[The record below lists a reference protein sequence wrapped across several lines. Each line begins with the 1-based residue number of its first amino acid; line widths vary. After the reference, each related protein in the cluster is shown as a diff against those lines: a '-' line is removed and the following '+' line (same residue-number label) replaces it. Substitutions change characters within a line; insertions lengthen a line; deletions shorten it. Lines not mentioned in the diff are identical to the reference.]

1 MPKLHAVRSVSYIG
15 LGAPARILVLAVLA
29 LAALATASTTASAQ
43 TVTQFEKNGCQSPE
57 PYSGT
62 LTSPQF
68 STGSIDSPVTF
79 RAWFEIESINPDF
92 VDEIVVEWSDDG
104 GPWTEFGRLVPPGA
118 PTGRADQPLSNRGL
132 GVTPTFQLYNLTLP
146 PGDTSGIQIRFRFD
160 TLDTSFQGFRGVGID
175 RIEVVES
182 NDLPVQSFES
192 GLNGWTTTPASGPG
206 APFWQIL
213 NNAQNVSVANPEVNP
228 RLVTLSD
235 SGALPV
241 TPFPTHYA
249 WFGNTDSGTF
259 CGPDFANFFQEPV
272 FDTTPPDTPI
282 TSGPPPGPGSDRTP
296 TFTFDSTEPGSRF
309 ECSIDGGPFVPCS
322 SPFTTPEL
330 SGGPHTLAVRAV
342 DASGNADDTPTVYS
356 FEIARQLNELPP
368 PVLGQEVNVGPVPGS
383 GPIFIAVR
391 GQGSGAR
398 TSARASQKG
407 LDFVPLVEARQIPVG
422 SFLNTKRGTVQL
434 VSATPSANRTQ
445 SGKFSQGLFQVLQSR
460 ARRARGLTEIRLK
473 GGNFRR
479 CRTGRRG
486 KAGAAQVRRRTI
498 RRTRS
503 NTNGRYRARGKHSA
517 GTSRGTV
524 WITADRCDGTLTTV
538 KRGKV
543 AVRDFRRK
551 KTILVRAGKSYL
563 AKAPR

>member
-1 MPKLHAVRSVSYIG
+1 MPKLRAVPRVSYIG

-29 LAALATASTTASAQ
+29 LAALATASTMASAQ
-43 TVTQFEKNGCQSPE
+43 VTQFEKNGCQSPQI
-57 PYSGT
+57 YSGS
-62 LTSPQF
+62 LTSPPF
-68 STGSIDSPVTF
+68 DPPTNSETLTF
-79 RAWFEIESINPDF
+79 QGWFEIEGVAPTSFDQ
-92 VDEIVVEWSDDG
+92 IVVEYTVDG
-104 GPWTEFGRLVPPGA
+104 GVNWVEFGRLNPTIPPNPGGNLDEPYSNNGLNVA
-118 PTGRADQPLSNRGL
+118 PS
-132 GVTPTFQLYNLTLP
+132 FQRYDFTLP
-146 PGDTSGIQIRFRFD
+146 VGDGPTVQIRFRFD
-160 TLDTSFQGFRGVGID
+160 TGDETYQGFRGVGID
-175 RIEVVES
+175 ALTVGNVLAA
-182 NDLPVQSFES
+182 NFEQTPP
-192 GLNGWTTTPASGPG
+192 GWTFDPASGPG
-206 APFWQIL
+206 GPFWQIL
-213 NNAQNVSVANPEVNP
+213 TNSQNLSVKNPEINP
-228 RLVTLSD
+228 RLVTLPD
-235 SGALPV
+235 AGALPDAAQGSG
-241 TPFPTHYA
+241 YA
-249 WFGNTDSGTF
+249 WFGRTDSGTF

-282 TSGPPPGPGSDRTP
+282 TSGPPAGPGSDRTP

-330 SGGPHTLAVRAV
+330 SGGPHTLAVRAI
-342 DASGNADDTPTVYS
+342 DASGNADDTPTVYN

-383 GPIFIAVR
+383 GPIFVATPAGGR
-391 GQGSGAR
+391 GAR
-398 TSARASQKG
+398 TAARASQKG

>member
-1 MPKLHAVRSVSYIG
+1 MPKLCAVRRVGYIG
-15 LGAPARILVLAVLA
+15 LGVPLRILVLAVLA

-43 TVTQFEKNGCQSPE
+43 ETQFEKNGCTSPQI
-57 PYSGT
+57 YSGT
-62 LTSPQF
+62 LTSPPF
-68 STGSIDSPVTF
+68 SPTFQGSTMTF
-79 RAWFEIESINPDF
+79 RAWFEVESVAPEGFDQIT
-92 VDEIVVEWSDDG
+92 VEYNENG
-104 GPWTEFGRLVPPGA
+104 GPFQPLGRLIDQAVPPTQGA
-118 PTGRADQPLSNRGL
+118 SDVPYSNRGTN
-132 GVTPTFQLYNLTLP
+132 VSPDWQQFDFVLP
-146 PGDTSGIQIRFRFD
+146 PGDGPEVQIRFGFD
-160 TLDTSFQGFRGVGID
+160 TGDQTYQGFRGVAID
-175 RIEVVES
+175 QVSANGLTTEG
-182 NDLPVQSFES
+182 FE
-192 GLNGWTTTPASGPG
+192 GTAPGWAADEPSGPG
-206 APFWQIL
+206 GPFWQIL
-213 NNAQNVSVANPEVNP
+213 DDPDNLDVISPEINPD
-228 RLVTLSD
+228 LVTLPD
-235 SGALPV
+235 SGFLPAAFAGRSV
-241 TPFPTHYA
+241 A

-259 CGPDFANFFQEPV
+259 CGPDFANLFQEPV

-309 ECSIDGGPFVPCS
+309 ECSIDGGPFVPCT

-330 SGGPHTLAVRAV
+330 SGGPHTLAVRAI
-342 DASGNADDTPTVYS
+342 DASGNPDPTPTVYT
-356 FEIARQLNELPP
+356 FDIARQLNELPP
-368 PVLGQEVNVGPVPGS
+368 PVLGEQVNAGPVPGS

-407 LDFVPLVEARQIPVG
+407 LNFVPLVEARQIPVG
-422 SFLNTKRGTVQL
+422 SFLNTRRGTVQL
-434 VSATPSANRTQ
+434 VSATGSANRTQ

-503 NTNGRYRARGKHSA
+503 NTSGRYRARARHSA
-517 GTSRGTV
+517 GTTRGTV